1 MWDDV
6 VKDRAQ
12 SGLFFQNESDKQK
25 LYYKYQKGGSYRN
38 IRDLNEDNRFVFAT
52 SYHNHGLTESNL
64 LSTVSGRRSALTQN
78 EAILANDM
86 IVSMAP
92 ARNIQRAVTG
102 DDSLLH
108 KLTINDINNLRCK
121 SADGV
126 SDKRPF
132 KSASKLIQLMEDS
145 QYTVDYGYEETNHLD
160 RILSFTN
167 DTMMNRARRFS
178 KVFVMDA
185 TYNTNSSNMPLICVT
200 GVSILG
206 GMQPKSFPIA
216 FAWVSNETQGMYEW
230 FLGAMAVT
238 YGEIICRI

>member
-1 MWDDV
+1 MNIISKTDQKSYIINGEILHCPNEAYPLKPEVSYEDKKV
-6 VKDRAQ
+6 V
-12 SGLFFQNESDKQK
+12 
-25 LYYKYQKGGSYRN
+25 KGGSYRN

-167 DTMMNRARRFS
+167 DTMMNRVRRFS

-185 TYNTNSSNMPLICVT
+185 TYNTNNSNMPLICVT
-200 GVSILG
+200 G
-206 GMQPKSFPIA
+206 
-216 FAWVSNETQGMYEW
+216 VSNETQGMYEW